1 MIATPNALHS
11 PAPMQLT
18 PEAMVDLACA
28 RLRGAQL
35 RVTKPRVSI
44 LTLLARQ
51 AAPVSI
57 EELHGL
63 LENRACDLVTV
74 YRCLAAFEEVR
85 LVRRSFHFSG
95 TCLYELSLDGRPERH
110 HVICRICERVDSVD
124 AAPLGPTEAILLQR
138 GYVQLTHAVG
148 FFGIC
153 PACRPK
159 GRRPAFA

>member
-18 PEAMVDLACA
+18 PEAMVELACA
-28 RLRGAQL
+28 RLRTAQL

-44 LTLLARQ
+44 LTVLARQ
-51 AAPVSI
+51 ATPVSI
-57 EELHGL
+57 EELHSL
-63 LENRACDLVTV
+63 LQLRSCDLVTV

-85 LVRRSFHFSG
+85 LVRRSYHFSG
-95 TCLYELSLDGRPERH
+95 TCLYELVLAGRPERH
-110 HVICRICERVDSVD
+110 HVICRVCEQVDSVD

-148 FFGIC
+148 FFGVC
-153 PACRPK
+153 PTCRQK
-159 GRRPAFA
+159 GRRPVFA